1 MDFTNATVLL
11 VAVYGVIELVKALY
25 PGYQALPASK
35 SKPVTVLIALVSAQ
49 AMIFLVA
56 ATVWAHEQVIGNH
69 PLDKLNVASKILAG
83 IMLAGAA
90 SGVSQFLGAVKNI
103 GQNVPEKPI
112 AK

>member
-1 MDFTNATVLL
+1 MDFANATVLL
-11 VAVYGVIELVKALY
+11 VAVFGTIELAKALI
-25 PGYQALPASK
+25 PGYQALPAK
-35 SKPVTVLIALVSAQ
+35 LSKPITVLIAIVVAQ
-49 AMIFLVA
+49 AMIFLVS
-56 ATVWAHEQVIGNH
+56 ATVWAHEQAIGTHN
-69 PLDKLNVASKILAG
+69 LDKLNVASKILVG